1 MMELEKN
8 PYDEYD
14 DSQLCRVLEDSTG
27 EVYVHIDDLQTAIYH
42 TLYNNSDYDLLEERD
57 RSTAETVVDEIVK
70 SINDLRTD

>member
-1 MMELEKN
+1 MEIEKN

-42 TLYNNSDYDLLEERD
+42 TLYNNSDYDELEERD
-57 RSTAETVVDEIVK
+57 QLITEAVVDEIVK